1 MEITEKVAY
10 LKGLMEGM
18 KIDTETNE
26 GKILSAMVDI
36 LEDIGLE
43 LEDLWNAQGEL
54 EDGLDVVSDDLE
66 DVRTL
71 CTARMMTRTSPLTMS
86 IMRTMPRRTRTATPP
101 PAPPA
106 RRPSTSTSP
115 SWRRR
120 GHLPN
125 CGAKLEFDLSDLA
138 NDEDEDQE

>member
-66 DVRTL
+66 DIEDIVYDEDDEESLST
-71 CTARMMTRTSPLTMS
+71 TSTMRMTPK
-86 IMRTMPRRTRTATPP
+86 RTRTATPP

-106 RRPSTSTSP
+106 RRPSISMSPCWRMARSSAPTAVRSWSST
-115 SWRRR
+115 
-120 GHLPN
+120 
-125 CGAKLEFDLSDLA
+125 
-138 NDEDEDQE
+138 

>member
-66 DVRTL
+66 DIEDIVYDEDDEEDFDDEYYEDDAEEDED
-71 CTARMMTRTSPLTMS
+71 CY
-86 IMRTMPRRTRTATPP
+86 ATTC
-101 PAPPA
+101 PPA
-106 RRPSTSTSP
+106 RRPSILMSP
-115 SWRRR
+115 YWRMARSSAPTAAKSWS
-120 GHLPN
+120 LT
-125 CGAKLEFDLSDLA
+125 
-138 NDEDEDQE
+138 